1 MPKETFFN
9 LPHEKQQRIIK
20 AAIDEFSER
29 HYSQVSING
38 IIKQADI
45 PKGSFYQYFENKDDV
60 YIHLFTQVSDS
71 KMELFKSLWKEIPRL
86 TFKEYMMHYI
96 GELKKLGAS
105 DDQMAKL
112 KHEFLNECPQE
123 IKKQILKT
131 EMPKSINTFKKV
143 IEAYVEKGEF
153 QKGLDANVAAYITV
167 MSISSLEHFDYSQGD
182 DALSALVKIVDFLV
196 NGMS

>member
-9 LPHEKQQRIIK
+9 LPQEKQQRIIK

-38 IIKQADI
+38 IIKRADI

-60 YIHLFTQVSDS
+60 YIYLFTQVSDT
-71 KMELFKSLWKEIPRL
+71 KIELFKSLWKEIPRL
-86 TFKEYMMHYI
+86 SFQEYMMHYI

-105 DDQMAKL
+105 DDQMTKL
-112 KHEFLNECPQE
+112 KNEFLNECPQE

-143 IEAYVEKGEF
+143 IDAYVEKGEF
-153 QKGLDANVAAYITV
+153 KEGLDSNVGAYVTV
-167 MSISSLEHFDYSQGD
+167 MSISSLEHYDYSEGD

-196 NGMS
+196 HSMG

>member
-1 MPKETFFN
+1 MPKDTFFN
-9 LPHEKQQRIIK
+9 LPHEKKQRVIK
-20 AAIDEFSER
+20 AAVDEFSKR

-60 YIHLFTQVSDS
+60 FIYLFTQVSDS
-71 KMELFKSLWKEIPRL
+71 KIELFNSLWALIPQM

-105 DDQMAKL
+105 DDQMTKL

-131 EMPKSINTFKKV
+131 EMPKSIKTFNKV

-153 QKGLDANVAAYITV
+153 HKGLDTNVAAYITV
-167 MSISSLEHFDYSQGD
+167 MSISSLEHFDYSEGD

-196 NGMS
+196 HGMS